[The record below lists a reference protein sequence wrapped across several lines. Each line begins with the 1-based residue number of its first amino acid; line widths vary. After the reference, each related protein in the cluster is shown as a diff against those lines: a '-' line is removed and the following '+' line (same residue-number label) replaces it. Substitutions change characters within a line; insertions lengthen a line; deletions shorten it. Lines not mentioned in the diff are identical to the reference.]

1 MAKHFLPYDLNQTYL
16 LPPDLRDWVARD
28 HLIWF
33 LSDVVDTLDLS
44 AILREYEKSESRGRA
59 GYHPAMLVKLL
70 IYSYCVGKTS
80 SRKIEKATW
89 EDVAF
94 RVLSGDQH
102 PDHDS
107 IADFRKRHLSALA
120 GLFVQVLL
128 LCQKA
133 GLVKLGHV
141 ALDGTKVKANASKHK
156 AMSYE
161 RMCEAEQRLHHEVAE
176 LLREAEKVDED
187 EDRQF
192 GKGRR
197 GDELPAEL
205 AIRESRLKKIQEAK
219 AALELEARQKCEREA
234 KAAKRAVEKREKE
247 ERERGKKYGGRPTE
261 VPDPDEAKPGPK
273 DQKNFTDP
281 ESRIMVDGAT
291 KGFVQGYNAQAAVD
305 AASQVIVAASVT
317 QQTNDK
323 LQFLPVL
330 DQIRKNLRRLPG
342 KASAD
347 SGYFSEA
354 NVTAAEAEGVDCYV
368 PPEKNA
374 KKQAVA
380 KAMREKLETGDGH
393 ETYRMRK
400 AIVEPVFG
408 QIKEARGIRRFSF
421 RGLQNVE
428 AEWALICL
436 THNLLKLFRAGVCP
450 VGA

>member
-1 MAKHFLPYDLNQTYL
+1 MAKHFLPYDLNQTFL
-16 LPPDLRDWVARD
+16 LPPDLREWVARD

-44 AILREYEKSESRGRA
+44 AILREYEKTESRGRA
-59 GYHPAMLVKLL
+59 GYHPAMLVRLL

-89 EDVAF
+89 EEVAF

-156 AMSYE
+156 AMNYE
-161 RMCEAEQRLHHEVAE
+161 RMCETEQRLHHEVAE

-187 EDRQF
+187 EDRQY

-205 AIRESRLKKIQEAK
+205 AFRESRLKKIQEAK
-219 AALELEARQKCEREA
+219 AALELEARQRSEREA
-234 KAAKRAVEKREKE
+234 KAAKKAVEKRERE
-247 ERERGKKYGGRPTE
+247 ERERGKKYGGRPPE
-261 VPDPDEAKPGPK
+261 VPNPDEAKPGPK

-291 KGFVQGYNAQAAVD
+291 KAFVQGYNAQVAVD

-317 QQTNDK
+317 QQANDH

-330 DQIRKNLRRLPG
+330 DQIRKNLGRLPV

-354 NVTAAEAEGVDCYV
+354 NSPPFDPVIRTGLAVRCPPQTTDSGESPVECTAPG
-368 PPEKNA
+368 
-374 KKQAVA
+374 
-380 KAMREKLETGDGH
+380 
-393 ETYRMRK
+393 
-400 AIVEPVFG
+400 
-408 QIKEARGIRRFSF
+408 
-421 RGLQNVE
+421 
-428 AEWALICL
+428 CL
-436 THNLLKLFRAGVCP
+436 DTRL
-450 VGA
+450 